1 MKATIDTPKRGLPLR
16 CDALVR
22 LFMVL
27 WDDEQG
33 LCVPMMWDEDC
44 EGALCGGA
52 VRSIDRVAIF
62 ADRKAARKAIDI
74 SAKWNALRKAQGHV
88 YNSDFEG
95 DSRKCLRV
103 VECKPNTKLTALPG
117 AETNHKHTDL

>member
-1 MKATIDTPKRGLPLR
+1 MSKPIDTPKRGLPLR
-16 CDALVR
+16 CDAIVR

-27 WDDEQG
+27 WDDGQG
-33 LCVPMMWDEDC
+33 LCVPMMWDEEC

-52 VRSIDRVAIF
+52 ARTVDRVAVF
-62 ADRKAARKAIDI
+62 TDRKAARKAIDI
-74 SAKWNALRKAQGHV
+74 STKWNALRKAQGHI

-103 VECKPNTKLTALPG
+103 VECKPNAENQATASAKPDSRD
-117 AETNHKHTDL
+117 T